1 MANRNRAL
9 LLLLLLVLLTMACD
23 LGTGGDN
30 ATPTPVPP
38 AGRSGMDA
46 LNATQ
51 AEGLKADCS
60 LYPIW
65 LACDP
70 QVAPIPQKELP

>member
-1 MANRNRAL
+1 MANRNRVL
-9 LLLLLLVLLTMACD
+9 LLIVLLVLLTMACD
-23 LGTGGDN
+23 LGRGGDKVRS
-30 ATPTPVPP
+30 TPVPP
-38 AGRSGMDA
+38 GGRSGMDA

-60 LYPIW
+60 WYPIW